1 MLTVETCQLNLI
13 LPSKYKIVKI
23 KPFFRKGIKTE
34 AKNYT
39 PISLLTLISKVIE
52 NSTNNQAQGYLQRD
66 ELLHI
71 YQLGLRANHSTCKS
85 LSWLTDMILNGAKNG
100 KHTGI
105 ILIDLQNAFDTFD
118 HKILL
123 DKLHRFYRWNN
134 KMVSFSPH
142 TQGFFSVLLDNI
154 FSEAGTIN

>member
-1 MLTVETCQLNLI
+1 
-13 LPSKYKIVKI
+13 
-23 KPFFRKGIKTE
+23 
-34 AKNYT
+34 
-39 PISLLTLISKVIE
+39 
-52 NSTNNQAQGYLQRD
+52 
-66 ELLHI
+66 
-71 YQLGLRANHSTCKS
+71 
-85 LSWLTDMILNGAKNG
+85 MILNGAKNG

-134 KMVSFSPH
+134 KMVLFSPH
-142 TQGFFSVLLDNI
+142 TQAFFSVLLDNI